1 MPIEL
6 KQDSLNVIDL
16 TDIGISLQATEDR
29 IIILVDGYKSG
40 YECKTC
46 KGTGR
51 VPSILNADVLR
62 SCDACQGKGQTII
75 IPDTAKSMP
84 STGVV
89 VSMGPETRAE
99 QIINN
104 IRGLERTL
112 AEYAIEGNMYCS
124 DASNTQKNIDY
135 CKRKLK
141 ECLIQVGTRVVFGVH
156 VGTKI
161 PIKGNIKLTI
171 MREKE
176 PLCIVFG
183 SDLGDKEI
191 LDYTQEY

>member
-1 MPIEL
+1 MSPVEL

-16 TDIGISLQATEDR
+16 TEVGVSMQGISDK
-29 IIILVDGYKSG
+29 IIILVDEYKSG

-46 KGTGR
+46 GGTGQVASVINPDIKR
-51 VPSILNADVLR
+51 T
-62 SCDACQGKGQTII
+62 CDNCKGKGLTLV

-84 STGVV
+84 STGVI
-89 VSMGPETRAE
+89 VSMGPETEFMRAQRTWKFYILQFFNVHKKFLNSIPV
-99 QIINN
+99 QI
-104 IRGLERTL
+104 
-112 AEYAIEGNMYCS
+112 
-124 DASNTQKNIDY
+124 
-135 CKRKLK
+135 
-141 ECLIQVGTRVVFGVH
+141 GTRVVFGVH

-183 SDLGDKEI
+183 SDIGDKEI
-191 LDYTQEY
+191 LDYTSENV

>member
-1 MPIEL
+1 MPVDL
-6 KQDSLNVIDL
+6 KKDSLNVIDL
-16 TDIGISLQATEDR
+16 TDIGVSLQAIEDK

-51 VPSILNADVLR
+51 VPSSLNADVLR
-62 SCDACQGKGQTII
+62 SCDDCKGKGQTLV

-89 VSMGPETRAE
+89 VSMGPQTRF
-99 QIINN
+99 
-104 IRGLERTL
+104 
-112 AEYAIEGNMYCS
+112 M
-124 DASNTQKNIDY
+124 
-135 CKRKLK
+135 KLK
-141 ECLIQVGTRVVFGVH
+141 HYSSYLSYQRYQKWIENLILKTCPVQIGTRVVFGVH

-161 PIKGNIKLTI
+161 PLKGNIKLTI
-171 MREKE
+171 MRERE

-183 SDLGDKEI
+183 SDIGDKEI